1 MLKTIVEGF
10 ELVKGALNMS
20 NENLNDQMSKL
31 EQYILMMTK
40 NLEKGSFIKIQEI
53 LHLNQS

>member
-40 NLEKGSFIKIQEI
+40 NLEKGALLKYRKSCI
-53 LHLNQS
+53 